1 MGDNKML
8 ELPAGDPSALGFI
21 PGRLNKISSM
31 IDTEVDAGRLPGA
44 ATIVLRQG
52 KVVHSHVSGKLDVE
66 RPASISTDT
75 LFRLWSQTK
84 PMTAVVL
91 LALFED
97 GEFLLDEPVSKL
109 RARVFSILR
118 PPRRKCG
125 ATTSRPSLHDEKSR
139 FLIFSP

>member
-97 GEFLLDEPVSKL
+97 GEFLLDEPVSKWIPEFSSSSVFNL
-109 RARVFSILR
+109 APAAEKVRGNYVPTEPARR
-118 PPRRKCG
+118 D
-125 ATTSRPSLHDEKSR
+125 HD
-139 FLIFSP
+139 F